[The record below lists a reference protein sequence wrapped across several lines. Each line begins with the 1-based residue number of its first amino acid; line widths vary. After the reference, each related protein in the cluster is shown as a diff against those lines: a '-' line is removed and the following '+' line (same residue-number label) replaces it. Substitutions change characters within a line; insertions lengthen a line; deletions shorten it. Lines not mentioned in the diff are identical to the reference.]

1 MFIIIVVINILKKE
15 ESTKITKKSIFAIV
29 ECALFVVAILF
40 MIAPSLRASV
50 EWMGVTETH
59 EINGFEIAFGSDE
72 EALSFSF
79 VAFLAFLFLI
89 VGAVLSCCKLFV
101 KDAKIQMIFNIVI
114 LVVGILA
121 GIFFFCAKTTMMVK
135 VDDLNSDQVSAMLK
149 YYDMG
154 VGAIFCGILAIAG
167 GAVACVDQFV
177 IKE

>member
-1 MFIIIVVINILKKE
+1 M
-15 ESTKITKKSIFAIV
+15 KITKKSIFAII

-50 EWMGVTETH
+50 EWMGIKETH

-79 VAFLAFLFLI
+79 MAFLAFLFLI

-114 LVVGILA
+114 LVVGVVA
-121 GIFFFCAKTTMMVK
+121 GIFYFCSKSGMMVNPK
-135 VDDLNSDQVSAMLK
+135 GDFEGSVADALDAAGYKL
-149 YYDMG
+149 G
-154 VGAIFCGILAIAG
+154 VGAIFSAILAIGG
-167 GAVACVDQFV
+167 GALACVDQFV

>member
-1 MFIIIVVINILKKE
+1 M
-15 ESTKITKKSIFAIV
+15 KITKKSIFAII

-114 LVVGILA
+114 LVVGVVA
-121 GIFFFCAKTTMMVK
+121 GIFYFCSKSGLMVNPEGDFEGSVADALDAVGYK
-135 VDDLNSDQVSAMLK
+135 L
-149 YYDMG
+149 G
-154 VGAIFCGILAIAG
+154 VGAIFSAILAIAG
-167 GAVACVDQFV
+167 GALACVDQFL